1 MGDGSE
7 FDSRKTDVLNS
18 TDPQFCTDHV
28 EKAALTTS
36 GLLSSANFGMFQLGC
51 GKDMNII
58 SPQSDA
64 SVSS

>member
-1 MGDGSE
+1 MGDGLE

-18 TDPQFCTDHV
+18 TDPQFYTDHV

-36 GLLSSANFGMFQLGC
+36 GLLFSANFGMFQQGW

-58 SPQSDA
+58 STQSDA
-64 SVSS
+64 TVSS